1 VINASS
7 TQLEQARDLRV
18 EEILAVCPLPCCLS
32 DSCSL
37 GRLRLAL
44 GAPPAEIAAGRG
56 PDGKSRLSPF
66 VVCRVAPRRRFKG
79 LSSLCACRPPASDLM
94 RSRGRRMRDGWS
106 LHRCTRSEAGW
117 AAPGRLPVR
126 GAQRWA
132 RWRAQKTTVS
142 SIVPRHWTMLEDM
155 SLITFSSMRFL
166 ASILPTVA
174 TTSCSAVSSVSC

>member
-1 VINASS
+1 VICVWKRS
-7 TQLEQARDLRV
+7 
-18 EEILAVCPLPCCLS
+18 LPF
-32 DSCSL
+32 
-37 GRLRLAL
+37 AH
-44 GAPPAEIAAGRG
+44 
-56 PDGKSRLSPF
+56 
-66 VVCRVAPRRRFKG
+66 CRVASRTPVRLVDSASHSERHPRKLQLAGDRTGNEDCRRSSYAEWRHAGG
-79 LSSLCACRPPASDLM
+79 LRV
-94 RSRGRRMRDGWS
+94 S
-106 LHRCTRSEAGW
+106 LHSAHADPLLLTSCAHEAAECGMDGRSTDAHARKRG
-117 AAPGRLPVR
+117 GRLPVR